1 MTGDQPPGAHA
12 SIDTTPAEARGWPLR
27 RYHTAGG
34 IVVRDGR
41 ALLLHRIKGHV
52 GEVRLPKGHVEP
64 GETEEAAAVREV
76 QEETGLRYPR
86 IVKRLGTL
94 DNHFAFGRH
103 RYQRREA
110 WFLMAAENLA
120 SAAAEAQWR
129 PEWHPLD
136 EAEGMLTFEAER
148 IVLRWARTG

>member
-64 GETEEAAAVREV
+64 GETEERR
-76 QEETGLRYPR
+76 GRSSRPG
-86 IVKRLGTL
+86 GT
-94 DNHFAFGRH
+94 
-103 RYQRREA
+103 
-110 WFLMAAENLA
+110 A
-120 SAAAEAQWR
+120 SARHWN
-129 PEWHPLD
+129 D
-136 EAEGMLTFEAER
+136 
-148 IVLRWARTG
+148 